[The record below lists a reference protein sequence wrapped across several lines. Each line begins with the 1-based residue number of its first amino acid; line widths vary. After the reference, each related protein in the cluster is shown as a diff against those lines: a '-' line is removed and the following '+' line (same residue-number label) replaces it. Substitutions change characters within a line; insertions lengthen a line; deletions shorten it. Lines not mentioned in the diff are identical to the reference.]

1 MIHPVKRCAAD
12 AKTRRQALRA
22 RFFFALYHTSPCQYN
37 KSRPLR
43 GAVCLCLQKQK
54 YVQKQIRPDRVHRAE
69 WDSPECQGLN
79 TIQVL
84 ANVLF
89 PRSRTPC
96 SAIRVCKLLCTGRGA
111 DQGGEYGGYRQS
123 PHIPYR
129 HGFRRCK
136 RQSRQRDQDMAF
148 SHTKPPFQASWAF
161 FLRHQSETGERASL
175 DFIIRIFIYKN
186 NAARKF
192 YAAFHKM
199 IHSLAAGGLIQPPSR
214 SRGRGGRRPSRRC
227 CAEPRTPRRDDRGR
241 GCQ

>member
-1 MIHPVKRCAAD
+1 MRLRRGFENCREASVNFLSAQRDPSCQKMRRRRT
-12 AKTRRQALRA
+12 KTRRQALRA

-54 YVQKQIRPDRVHRAE
+54 YVQKRIRPDRVHRAE

-84 ANVLF
+84 ANLLF

-129 HGFRRCK
+129 HGFRRCSGSS
-136 RQSRQRDQDMAF
+136 RSPRQRVGFRM
-148 SHTKPPFQASWAF
+148 W
-161 FLRHQSETGERASL
+161 
-175 DFIIRIFIYKN
+175 
-186 NAARKF
+186 
-192 YAAFHKM
+192 
-199 IHSLAAGGLIQPPSR
+199 
-214 SRGRGGRRPSRRC
+214 
-227 CAEPRTPRRDDRGR
+227 
-241 GCQ
+241 

>member
-1 MIHPVKRCAAD
+1 MRLRRGFENCREASVNFLSAQRDPSCQKMHRRRT
-12 AKTRRQALRA
+12 KTRRQALRA

-54 YVQKQIRPDRVHRAE
+54 YVQKRIRPDRVHRAE

-161 FLRHQSETGERASL
+161 FLETPAGNGGT
-175 DFIIRIFIYKN
+175 RI
-186 NAARKF
+186 A
-192 YAAFHKM
+192 
-199 IHSLAAGGLIQPPSR
+199 
-214 SRGRGGRRPSRRC
+214 
-227 CAEPRTPRRDDRGR
+227 
-241 GCQ
+241 